1 RPSTAARWSQR
12 CSSDWLAPLPRFSGN
27 SLRRPWGQ
35 GGGHRQCLRRALC
48 SSDPLSTE
56 VVASL
61 ARPGG
66 KITGLSL
73 MGAGLSTKGLEL
85 LQIVVPGISRVVA
98 LSDALKPGMAL
109 RVHETQLA
117 EDRILR
123 CRRAGSRGPRNQLR
137 GAVRTTAR
145 SAGGDSGA
153 FTPPPSSPK
162 GPLSA
167 CKPNFPFSMH
177 RKGKIQ
183 NASVSP

>member
-1 RPSTAARWSQR
+1 
-12 CSSDWLAPLPRFSGN
+12 
-27 SLRRPWGQ
+27 
-35 GGGHRQCLRRALC
+35 LC

-73 MGAGLSTKGLEL
+73 MAADLSTKRLEL
-85 LQIVVPGISRVVA
+85 LQIVVPGISRVVV

-153 FTPPPSSPK
+153 FTPPPS
-162 GPLSA
+162 
-167 CKPNFPFSMH
+167 
-177 RKGKIQ
+177 
-183 NASVSP
+183 